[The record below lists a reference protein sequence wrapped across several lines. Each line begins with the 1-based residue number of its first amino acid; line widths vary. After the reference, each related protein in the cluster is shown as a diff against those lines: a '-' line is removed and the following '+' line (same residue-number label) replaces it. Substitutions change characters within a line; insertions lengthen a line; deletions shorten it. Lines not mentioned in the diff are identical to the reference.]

1 MKLRFA
7 RVSTHVLQSVTTT
20 VVAGLAGLA
29 VHSVLMAAKDVLG
42 ILHEFQP
49 YDDFQRILGT
59 WSGEQGGSLIPYLTG
74 AMFWGFAYA
83 RLHAYLPGE
92 SFWAKGI
99 GFALLAWG
107 LMATGFFLLV
117 GHGFLGLQLGYGLWP
132 AVFMF
137 PMLATFSLV
146 LSFIHTGMR
155 QGHILRRDKDQL
167 SPHPK
172 NNRLT
177 K

>member
-1 MKLRFA
+1 MKLRLA
-7 RVSTHVLQSVTTT
+7 RISTLVLQPLTTT
-20 VVAGLAGLA
+20 VAAGLAGLG
-29 VHSVLMAAKDVLG
+29 VHSVLMAAKYALG
-42 ILHEFQP
+42 ILPQFQP

-59 WSGEQGGSLIPYLTG
+59 WSGGQFGSLVPYLTG
-74 AMFWGFAYA
+74 AMFWGFAYG
-83 RLHAYLPGE
+83 RLHTYLPGQ

-99 GFALLAWG
+99 GFALLAWV

-155 QGHILRRDKDQL
+155 QGHIFQRENDEL
-167 SPHPK
+167 S
-172 NNRLT
+172 
-177 K
+177 

>member
-1 MKLRFA
+1 MRRFQH
-7 RVSTHVLQSVTTT
+7 RFLQPVTTT

-42 ILHEFQP
+42 ILPEFQP

-59 WSGEQGGSLIPYLTG
+59 WSGGQFGSLVPYLTG

-83 RLHAYLPGE
+83 RLHAYLPGR
-92 SFWAKGI
+92 SFWAKGTS
-99 GFALLAWG
+99 FALLAWG

-146 LSFIHTGMR
+146 LSLIHTGMR

-172 NNRLT
+172 NNGLA

>member
-7 RVSTHVLQSVTTT
+7 RVSTRVLQPVTTT

-42 ILHEFQP
+42 ILPEFQP
-49 YDDFQRILGT
+49 YNDFQRILGT
-59 WSGEQGGSLIPYLTG
+59 WSGGQFGSLVPYLTG

-99 GFALLAWG
+99 VFALLAWG
-107 LMATGFFLLV
+107 LMAAGFFLLV

-155 QGHILRRDKDQL
+155 QGHIFQREKDQ
-167 SPHPK
+167 SSHHPK
-172 NNRLT
+172 NKGVLE
-177 K
+177 

>member
-7 RVSTHVLQSVTTT
+7 RISTQVLQPVTTT

-42 ILHEFQP
+42 ILPEFQP
-49 YDDFQRILGT
+49 YDDFQRVLGT
-59 WSGEQGGSLIPYLTG
+59 WSGGQFGSLVPYLTG
-74 AMFWGFAYA
+74 AMFWGFVYA

-99 GFALLAWG
+99 CFALLAWG
-107 LMATGFFLLV
+107 LMAAGFFLLV

-137 PMLATFSLV
+137 PMLAAFSLV
-146 LSFIHTGMR
+146 LSFVHTRMR
-155 QGHILRRDKDQL
+155 RGHILPRPKDQ
-167 SPHPK
+167 SSHPAK
-172 NNRLT
+172 DSKLAE
-177 K
+177 

>member
-7 RVSTHVLQSVTTT
+7 RISTQVLQPLTTT

-29 VHSVLMAAKDVLG
+29 VHSVLMAVKDVLG
-42 ILHEFQP
+42 ILPEFQP

-59 WSGEQGGSLIPYLTG
+59 WSGEEVGSLVPYLTG

-107 LMATGFFLLV
+107 LMAAGFFLLV
-117 GHGFLGLQLGYGLWP
+117 GHGFLGLRLGYGLWP

-146 LSFIHTGMR
+146 LSYVHSRMR
-155 QGHILRRDKDQL
+155 QGHILQRDKVQP
-167 SPHPK
+167 SHHPK
-172 NNRLT
+172 KNEVLE
-177 K
+177 